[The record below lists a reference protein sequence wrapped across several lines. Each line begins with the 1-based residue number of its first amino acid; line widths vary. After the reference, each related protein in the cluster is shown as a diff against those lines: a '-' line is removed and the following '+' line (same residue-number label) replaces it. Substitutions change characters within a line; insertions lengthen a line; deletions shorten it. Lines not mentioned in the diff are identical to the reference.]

1 MIGRMS
7 WRMSAVAAVLSL
19 TVGGV
24 AQGAQRVAQG
34 DQTPRTQ
41 RHGFTAPKVRAA
53 PTARGAQATPSTW
66 ENDPAVEARVDDLL
80 GQMTT
85 AEKADL
91 ATGELNNNY
100 GFYNNPIARLGI
112 PAQTMS
118 DGPVGVRIANPN
130 IDRRSTEFPSAT
142 AMSSSF
148 DLGLIHDVGQTIG
161 DEAFHTGHNIQLAPS
176 VDIARTPL
184 WGRAF
189 EGFGE
194 DPLLNGLMGAQY
206 IQGVQA
212 NPGVMATIKHFVAY
226 DQETN
231 RFTVSAQV
239 DDRALHEIYNKPFE
253 IGVGQGH
260 PGAAMCAF
268 NKVNGTFACEN
279 PLLNTMLKG
288 EDGFR
293 GFVMS
298 DYNATPSTVAA
309 ANNGLDQEQPG
320 DQGPGSA
327 NFGDRLVAAVQAGD
341 VPMSRLDDMARRI
354 LRPMVG
360 LGLFDHPVQTD
371 RFDAAAD
378 GRLARRVADEGMVL
392 LKNQRNTLPLRPG
405 KRRLRSIAVIG
416 PDADNASAK
425 GGGSSEISRPTYE
438 VSPLQGIRDRAGSG
452 VHVTYAAGTDGINEG
467 DMLPGPAPVPSTV
480 LRPTGGAAGDRGL
493 HAQYWGNTTFSGAP
507 ALEETDPN
515 VSVNFGFQN
524 FPGFNAASP
533 KATQSQAVSGNF
545 GLLGDLSARW
555 TGNLIAP
562 DTADYTLGV
571 TARGDATLYLD
582 GAPLVSHSGALSSA
596 SKTVHLVAGEPH
608 ALRIDYSA
616 AKASTYQGAQIRF
629 FWSHDDSV
637 MAPAMRDAVAD
648 ARAADAA
655 VVVVRDYETEGYD
668 RPNLDLPKEQDQLI
682 RQVSAANPNTVVVVE
697 TGAPSKTSTWD
708 EHVPAILQA
717 WYPGQE
723 QGNAI
728 ADVLF
733 GDINPSGKLVASV
746 PRDESQVPAIA
757 QGDTAPHDDGVF
769 VGYRGLQQR
778 GADPSYPF
786 GYGLSY
792 STFRYR
798 RLRIDDG
805 GRGTPQG
812 DITVTFRLRNS
823 SNVAGTEVAQAYIGR
838 LPTSVPTPPRQL
850 AGFARVTLGPR
861 ETQDVTI
868 TIPRRS
874 LSYWDTGAQHW
885 VTPSGRV
892 PVYVGG
898 SSQDT
903 ELSGVIDV
911 HP

>member
-1 MIGRMS
+1 MRSSG
-7 WRMSAVAAVLSL
+7 SARLATAVVGVLVATAGAGEAAARVQQADQRPRL
-19 TVGGV
+19 
-24 AQGAQRVAQG
+24 QG
-34 DQTPRTQ
+34 
-41 RHGFTAPKVRAA
+41 HGFVAPRVTPA
-53 PTARGAQATPSTW
+53 PRARGAQATPTTW
-66 ENDPAVEARVDDLL
+66 ENDPAVEGRVSELL

-100 GFYNNPIARLGI
+100 GFYNNPIARVGI

-130 IDRRSTEFPSAT
+130 VDRRSTELPSAT

-148 DLGLIHDVGQTIG
+148 DTALVNQVGQAIG
-161 DEAFHTGHNIQLAPS
+161 DEAFHTGQNVQLAPS

-239 DDRALHEIYNKPFE
+239 DDRTLHEIYNKPFE
-253 IGVGQGH
+253 IGVQQGH

-288 EDGFR
+288 EDGLR

-298 DYNATPSTVAA
+298 DYNATPSTVNA

-327 NFGDRLVAAVQAGD
+327 NFGDRLVAAVAAGQ
-341 VPMSRLDDMARRI
+341 VSMARLDDMARRI

-360 LGLFDHPVQTD
+360 LGLFDHPVQND
-371 RFDAAAD
+371 RFDEAAHAQ
-378 GRLARRVADEGMVL
+378 LARHVAAEGMVL

-405 KRRLRSIAVIG
+405 NRRLRSLAVIG

-425 GGGSSEISRPTYE
+425 GGGSSTISMPTHEIS
-438 VSPLQGIRDRAGSG
+438 PLDGIRNRAGNR
-452 VHVTYAAGTDGINEG
+452 VAVTYAAGTDGINEG
-467 DMLPGPAPVPSTV
+467 DMLPGPAAVPSTV

-493 HAQYWGNTTFSGAP
+493 HAQYWGNLSFAGDP
-507 ALEETDPN
+507 AIDETDPD

-524 FPGFNAASP
+524 YPGFNAASP
-533 KATQSQAVSGNF
+533 KATQSQAVDGEF
-545 GLLGDLSARW
+545 ALFGDLSARW
-555 TGNLIAP
+555 TGDFIAP
-562 DTADYTLGV
+562 GTADYTLGV
-571 TARGDATLYLD
+571 TARGDATLWLD
-582 GAPLVSHSGALSSA
+582 GQPLVTHSGDLSSV
-596 SKTVHLVAGEPH
+596 SRTVHLVAGEPH
-608 ALRIDYSA
+608 SIRIDYSA
-616 AKASTYQGAQIRF
+616 PRLSTYQGGQIRF

-655 VVVVRDYETEGYD
+655 VVVVRDYETEGFD
-668 RPNLDLPKEQDQLI
+668 RPSLDLPKEQDQLI
-682 RQVSAANPNTVVVVE
+682 REVSQANPNTTVVIE

-708 EHVPAILQA
+708 DRVPAVIQA

-723 QGNAI
+723 QGDAI

-733 GDINPSGKLVASV
+733 GDVNPSGKLVASV

-757 QGDTAPHDDGVF
+757 QGDVIPHDEGVF
-769 VGYRGLQQR
+769 VGYRGLLQR
-778 GADPSYPF
+778 GQTPSYAF
-786 GYGLSY
+786 GHGLSY

-798 RLRIDDG
+798 RLRVDDG
-805 GRGTPQG
+805 RRGQPQG
-812 DITVTFRLRNS
+812 DISVSFRLRNA
-823 SNVAGTEVAQAYIGR
+823 SNVAGAEVAQAYIGR
-838 LPTSVPTPPRQL
+838 LPGPVDTPPRQL
-850 AGFARVTLGPR
+850 AGFARVPLAPR
-861 ETQDVTI
+861 ERQDVTI

-874 LSYWDTGAQHW
+874 LSYWDTGSQHW

-898 SSQDT
+898 ASDDT
-903 ELSGVIDV
+903 QLAGVIDV